1 MILFSWFCLLPL
13 TALRNKI
20 QRHGM
25 SRAHKISQ
33 DLIEKGGQDVLGNLV
48 RAVSETVSSVID
60 AVFRTTYYLAKMNR
74 PFSDHDSLIELQGEN
89 GVNMSTSLHS

>member
-1 MILFSWFCLLPL
+1 M
-13 TALRNKI
+13 RNKI
-20 QRHGM
+20 QRHKM

-60 AVFRTTYYLAKMNR
+60 AVFRIYLVYLAKMNG
-74 PFSDHDSLIELQGEN
+74 PFSDHGPIELQGKN
-89 GVNMSTSLHS
+89 GVNMGTSLHSSTKIVEHILKKDED